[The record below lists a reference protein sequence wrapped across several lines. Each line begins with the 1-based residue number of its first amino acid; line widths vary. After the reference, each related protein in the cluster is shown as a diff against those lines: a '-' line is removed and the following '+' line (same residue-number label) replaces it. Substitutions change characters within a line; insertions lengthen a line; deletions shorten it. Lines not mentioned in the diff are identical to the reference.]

1 MKNHL
6 TWRYRRFIENSRVL
20 RASIKTQRNLQFI
33 EQVSLRAS
41 IKLTRRLNR
50 KTTVL
55 RARIK
60 TQTTLMPTSLL
71 ELVQEF
77 DQRMGADSQI
87 VSVEDTVS
95 IFATLLQHHR
105 YVQHKQKTQQSQTI
119 IIQPKKEQEASN
131 TKPTPKN
138 LPRKSK
144 KQIRKEEEESKKN
157 DELLNLLRLWQTQQ
171 TPPPNY
177 NSCQNQQITPG
188 PAPKAAARHH

>member
-1 MKNHL
+1 
-6 TWRYRRFIENSRVL
+6 
-20 RASIKTQRNLQFI
+20 
-33 EQVSLRAS
+33 
-41 IKLTRRLNR
+41 
-50 KTTVL
+50 
-55 RARIK
+55 
-60 TQTTLMPTSLL
+60 MPTSLL

-77 DQRMGADSQI
+77 DQRMGADSHI

-119 IIQPKKEQEASN
+119 IVQPKKEQETSN
-131 TKPTPKN
+131 TKPTPKH

-188 PAPKAAARHH
+188 PAPKAVAHHH

>member
-1 MKNHL
+1 M
-6 TWRYRRFIENSRVL
+6 

-33 EQVSLRAS
+33 EQSEFES
-41 IKLTRRLNR
+41 KHQTHEKTQH

-77 DQRMGADSQI
+77 DQRMGADSHI

-105 YVQHKQKTQQSQTI
+105 YVQHKQKTQQAQTI
-119 IIQPKKEQEASN
+119 IVQPKEEQEASH
-131 TKPTPKN
+131 TKSTPKH

-188 PAPKAAARHH
+188 PAPKAVAHHN